1 MTENKTYEI
10 TDEQLEAFRKEVR
23 AIGFKILTAIQDG
36 KDVFVNDYLIR
47 AVGDMIVDE
56 EESDPATGNP
66 YGLKLF
72 RPTTHTLEV
81 VYFWPW
87 LTTVVVRE
95 VVETE
100 IISQPKSDD

>member
-1 MTENKTYEI
+1 MTDVFEI
-10 TDEQLEAFRKEVR
+10 TDEQLAAFRKEVQET
-23 AIGFKILTAIQDG
+23 GFKILAAIQAG
-36 KDVFVNDYLIR
+36 KDVFVQDYLIR
-47 AVGDMIVDE
+47 AVGDLIVDDE
-56 EESDPATGNP
+56 DCDPTTGNP

-87 LTTVVVRE
+87 YHTVVVRE

-100 IISQPKSDD
+100 IISEPKNHD